1 MNSIKYLWQN
11 KPLTLILW
19 LAIVFRLISV
29 IFSKGFGMHDD
40 HFLVIEASQSWV
52 DGTDYN
58 NWLPGSYGN
67 TTPSGHSFFY
77 VGFHYIFLSFLKFM
91 GFDNP
96 QAKMF
101 IIRFLHAAFSLLTV
115 YYGYKI
121 AEKLSNKKTASTIG
135 LLLAI
140 YWFMPFVSVR
150 NLVEIVCIPFLL
162 IGTYLLIDI
171 KNRKKILLFY
181 FISGVLFGLAFSI
194 RYQTIMYC
202 GGVGLAILIQ
212 KKWKEAFVFG
222 VGIIAS
228 IFLIQGGIDTFVWG
242 YPFAELGEYISYN
255 LINAHNYNTLPWYS
269 LILFM
274 FGILIPPISVLLFF
288 GFFKS
293 WKKHLIIF
301 LPTLIFIA
309 FHSYFPNKQ
318 ERFIFPII
326 PFVIILGMIGWN
338 EFYEKSRFWQK
349 RKILYKSFWIFFWV
363 INLIFLPVIST
374 MYSKKARV
382 ESMTYLSKYENIPS
396 LLMEETNDGNDKI
409 PPQFYLNQWID
420 LYYLP
425 EKEKIGL
432 LNQKLQLL
440 DAGEWPAFIIF
451 YDDKNIDQ
459 RVDLIGTIIPNL
471 KYETTI
477 EPGFIDKVLNWLNPH
492 NANQTIVIYRNTDIF
507 PEQKIK

>member
-1 MNSIKYLWQN
+1 MDSLKTIWHD
-11 KPLTLILW
+11 KPIILIIW
-19 LAIVFRLISV
+19 LAVIFRLLAV

-40 HFLVIEASQSWV
+40 HFLVLEASQSWV

-58 NWLPGSYGN
+58 NWLPGSDGN

-77 VGFHYIFLSFLKFM
+77 VGFHYILLSFLKFL
-91 GFDNP
+91 GLDNP

-101 IIRFLHAAFSLLTV
+101 IIRFLHGAFSLLTV

-121 AEKLSNKKTASTIG
+121 AEKLSNKRTASIIG

-150 NLVEIVCIPFLL
+150 NLVEIVCIPFL
-162 IGTYLLIDI
+162 IYGTYLLIDI
-171 KNRKKILLFY
+171 KNRKKILLVY
-181 FISGVLFGLAFSI
+181 FISGIIFGLAFSI

-212 KKWKEAFVFG
+212 KKWRETLFFG
-222 VGIIAS
+222 AGILVS
-228 IFLIQGGIDTFVWG
+228 IFLIQGGIDFFVWG
-242 YPFAELGEYISYN
+242 YPFAELGEYVSYN
-255 LINAHNYNTLPWYS
+255 INNAYNYNTLPWYS
-269 LILFM
+269 LILFV
-274 FGILIPPISVLLFF
+274 FGILIPPISILLFF
-288 GFFKS
+288 GFFRS

-318 ERFIFPII
+318 ERFIFPVI
-326 PFVIILGMIGWN
+326 PFIIILGMIGWN
-338 EFYEKSRFWQK
+338 EFYEKSRFWQN
-349 RKILYKSFWIFFWV
+349 RRNLYKSFWVFFWV
-363 INLIFLPVIST
+363 INLILLPIIST

-396 LLMEETNDGNDKI
+396 LLMEATNDGNDKI
-409 PPQFYLNQWID
+409 PPQFYLNQWIE

-425 EKEKIGL
+425 EKEKL
-432 LNQKLQLL
+432 ESLNLKLQLVNTN
-440 DAGEWPAFIIF
+440 EWPAFIIF
-451 YDDKNIDQ
+451 YNDKNLNQ
-459 RVDLIGTIIPNL
+459 RLELINTIIPNL

-477 EPGFIDKVLNWLNPH
+477 EPGFVDKVLHWLNPI
-492 NANQTIVIYRNTDIF
+492 NANQKIVIYRNTDIF
-507 PEQKIK
+507 PDYVR

>member
-1 MNSIKYLWQN
+1 MDSLKTIWHD
-11 KPLTLILW
+11 KPIILIIW
-19 LAIVFRLISV
+19 LAVIFRLLAV

-40 HFLVIEASQSWV
+40 HFLVLEASQSWV

-58 NWLPGSYGN
+58 NWLPGSDGN

-77 VGFHYIFLSFLKFM
+77 VGFHYILLSFLKFL
-91 GFDNP
+91 GLDNP

-101 IIRFLHAAFSLLTV
+101 IIRFLHGAFSLLTV

-121 AEKLSNKKTASTIG
+121 AEKLSNKKTAAIIG

-150 NLVEIVCIPFLL
+150 NLVEIVCIPFL
-162 IGTYLLIDI
+162 IYGTYLLVDI
-171 KNRKKILLFY
+171 KNRKKILLVY
-181 FISGVLFGLAFSI
+181 FISGIIFGLAFSI

-212 KKWKEAFVFG
+212 KKWRETLFFG
-222 VGIIAS
+222 AGILVS
-228 IFLIQGGIDTFVWG
+228 IFLIQGGIDFFVWG
-242 YPFAELGEYISYN
+242 YPFAELGEYVSYN
-255 LINAHNYNTLPWYS
+255 INNAYNYITLPWYS

-274 FGILIPPISVLLFF
+274 FGILIPPISILLFF
-288 GFFKS
+288 GFFRS

-318 ERFIFPII
+318 ERFIFPVV
-326 PFVIILGMIGWN
+326 PFIIILGMIGWN
-338 EFYEKSRFWQK
+338 EFYEKSRFWQN
-349 RKILYKSFWIFFWV
+349 RRNLYKSFWIFFWV

-382 ESMTYLSKYENIPS
+382 ESMCYLSKYENIPS
-396 LLMEETNDGNDKI
+396 LLMEATNDGNDKI
-409 PPQFYLNQWID
+409 PPQFYLNQWIE

-425 EKEKIGL
+425 EKEKL
-432 LNQKLQLL
+432 ESLNLKLQLINTN
-440 DAGEWPAFIIF
+440 EWPAFIIF
-451 YDDKNIDQ
+451 YNDKNLNQ
-459 RVDLIGTIIPNL
+459 RLELIKTIIPNL

-477 EPGFIDKVLNWLNPH
+477 EPGFVDKVLHWLNPI
-492 NANQTIVIYRNTDIF
+492 NANQRIVIYRNTDIF
-507 PEQKIK
+507 PEPQS